1 MQLLTQNE
9 DLKKSGI
16 YGWTLPAHWNTLSNG
31 TKFNT
36 CPNAGICAAF
46 CYAKNGR
53 WNFSNVKK
61 AHIEKLELVLNE
73 PDKFKQLMNEE
84 LSKKNTLINL
94 SAYTMEEIFLIVS
107 TLLIGLILQMQILN
121 AHSILTQKKLVNS
134 NILRN

>member
-61 AHIEKLELVLNE
+61 GGLLKTISNS
-73 PDKFKQLMNEE
+73 F
-84 LSKKNTLINL
+84 SKIFDSKNP
-94 SAYTMEEIFLIVS
+94 FLCI
-107 TLLIGLILQMQILN
+107 M
-121 AHSILTQKKLVNS
+121 
-134 NILRN
+134 